1 MAWTSPEPSSRGA
14 SPTPS
19 TGSASSADS
28 SRRFSSR
35 ATSPTPST
43 SSADSLPSLR
53 APSPSESEASS
64 VSSRAGTPQTT
75 AETPGNPCIATLF
88 EVMSAP
94 TSNGAPP
101 APAHPAAGGSG
112 PGGTA
117 LATQAPTPPAG
128 NSAQH
133 ASHLRVLSHSA
144 AQSVHAAHAAQSSS
158 GFVNVVDNLN
168 PHLHSNVPRTRVV
181 PHVETPPP
189 PRPPLRPSATFPL
202 PYGGPSA
209 LLIIPPYFTFCEKS
223 VSVRKVYTVRIEIID
238 VVVVQHLF
246 GHVLEAAKTV
256 LNHAKKKL
264 VARAACALAVKAKL
278 VLIPRRGDRRRHDE
292 HHGDRDGRQFGR
304 PSYGQA
310 QWALWWPRIMFT

>member
-202 PYGGPSA
+202 
-209 LLIIPPYFTFCEKS
+209 L
-223 VSVRKVYTVRIEIID
+223 YTVRIEIID

-278 VLIPRRGDRRRHDE
+278 VLIPRTPRTSAKIRYDAVYEMYHFCYQRGLREGVGTGGDTTSTMVTVMVANLGD
-292 HHGDRDGRQFGR
+292 HHTVKRNGRCGG
-304 PSYGQA
+304 PE
-310 QWALWWPRIMFT
+310 